1 MAYFQHDTAIP
12 PPNTKPSQQYI
23 DDVMYNVKK
32 AIKLKDKYTT
42 GNLRKKLFLNKEFDI
57 TTQLCFIF
65 YDAICNKHIVINSSD
80 EAKDY
85 QEKLIKSE
93 RENNKLEKQ
102 NLKLQEDIKKA
113 KEDLEEYKKTR
124 HYNHQHIET
133 IKKLKEEL
141 NRKDYIISG
150 LNRDIDKLKNNNKPL
165 IEKQSITT
173 LKPNI
178 NITIEDEEDNTIDK
192 PKVENNFIDDSP
204 SMFDFENDSD
214 ISDMEDYN
222 PYSEDNIDPATAPK
236 LQDFTASEIDYVRDM
251 CGYEAWN
258 QLTDQGKLQ
267 FLLENEN

>member
-12 PPNTKPSQQYI
+12 APNTKPSKQYI

-113 KEDLEEYKKTR
+113 KKDLEEYKDTR
-124 HYNHQHIET
+124 RHSVENADENR
-133 IKKLKEEL
+133 KLKEEL
-141 NRKDYIISG
+141 IRKDCIING
-150 LNRDIDKLKNNNKPL
+150 LNKQLNNNNN
-165 IEKQSITT
+165 
-173 LKPNI
+173 KPNI
-178 NITIEDEEDNTIDK
+178 NITIKDEEYAEQQVDNTIDK
-192 PKVENNFIDDSP
+192 PKVENKFSKANTTFIDDSP
-204 SMFDFENDSD
+204 SMFDCDNISD
-214 ISDMEDYN
+214 VSDMEDYD
-222 PYSEDNIDPATAPK
+222 PYSEDNIDPPTAPK
-236 LQDFTASEIDYVRDM
+236 ISDFTASEIDYVREI

>member
-1 MAYFQHDTAIP
+1 MAYFQHDTTIP
-12 PPNTKPSQQYI
+12 TPNTKPSKQYI

-113 KEDLEEYKKTR
+113 KEDLEEYKRTR
-124 HYNHQHIET
+124 IINQRNSKRIEE
-133 IKKLKEEL
+133 LEEEL

-150 LNRDIDKLKNNNKPL
+150 LKNNNKPL
-165 IEKQSITT
+165 IE
-173 LKPNI
+173 KPNI

>member
-1 MAYFQHDTAIP
+1 MAYFQHDTTIP
-12 PPNTKPSQQYI
+12 PPNTKPSKQYI

-113 KEDLEEYKKTR
+113 KEDLEEYKRTR
-124 HYNHQHIET
+124 HYNHQHVET

-150 LNRDIDKLKNNNKPL
+150 LNNNNK
-165 IEKQSITT
+165 
-173 LKPNI
+173 KPNI
-178 NITIEDEEDNTIDK
+178 NITIEEEDTIDK
-192 PKVENNFIDDSP
+192 PKVENKFIDDSP
-204 SMFDFENDSD
+204 SMFDFDN
-214 ISDMEDYN
+214 ISDVSDDEYN
-222 PYSEDNIDPATAPK
+222 PYSEDNIDPATAPS
-236 LQDFTASEIDYVRDM
+236 LDEFTASEIDEAREI

-258 QLTDQGKLQ
+258 QLTDEGKLQ

>member
-1 MAYFQHDTAIP
+1 MAYLQNDTTIP
-12 PPNTKPSQQYI
+12 IPNTKPTKPYI
-23 DDVMYNVKK
+23 DDVMYHVKK

-124 HYNHQHIET
+124 HYNHQHVET

-150 LNRDIDKLKNNNKPL
+150 LNKDIDNNNNDN
-165 IEKQSITT
+165 IKQSITT
-173 LKPNI
+173 FKPNI
-178 NITIEDEEDNTIDK
+178 NMNIEEEDNT
-192 PKVENNFIDDSP
+192 KVENKFIDDSP
-204 SMFDFENDSD
+204 SMFDFDNDSE
-214 ISDMEDYN
+214 ISDNDYD
-222 PYSEDNIDPATAPK
+222 PYSEDNIDPATIPK
-236 LQDFTASEIDYVRDM
+236 ISDFTANEIDEAREM
-251 CGYEAWN
+251 CGYDAWN
-258 QLTDQGKLQ
+258 QLTEEGKLQ

>member
-1 MAYFQHDTAIP
+1 
-12 PPNTKPSQQYI
+12 
-23 DDVMYNVKK
+23 MYNVKK

-113 KEDLEEYKKTR
+113 KEDLEEYKRTR
-124 HYNHQHIET
+124 IINQRNSKRIEE
-133 IKKLKEEL
+133 LEEEL

-150 LNRDIDKLKNNNKPL
+150 LNKDIDKLKNNNKPL

-178 NITIEDEEDNTIDK
+178 NITIEDEEDTIDK
-192 PKVENNFIDDSP
+192 PKVENNFSKANTTFIDDSP

-258 QLTDQGKLQ
+258 QLTDEGKLQ